1 MKLFLGLAMTASAL
15 VLGASAPARAESCYD
30 LWYARNLI
38 YAENG
43 YCFKTALGK
52 DTFSGYNC
60 WTRNPALSNAERR
73 EVASIKAEERSRGC
87 RVN

>member
-1 MKLFLGLAMTASAL
+1 MKWFLGLTMIAATL
-15 VLGASAPARAESCYD
+15 VLNASAPARAESCYD

-43 YCFKTALGK
+43 YCFKTALGRE
-52 DTFSGYNC
+52 TFAGYDC
-60 WTRNPALSNAERR
+60 YTGNPQLSRAERN
-73 EVASIKAEERSRGC
+73 EVAAIKREERSRGC